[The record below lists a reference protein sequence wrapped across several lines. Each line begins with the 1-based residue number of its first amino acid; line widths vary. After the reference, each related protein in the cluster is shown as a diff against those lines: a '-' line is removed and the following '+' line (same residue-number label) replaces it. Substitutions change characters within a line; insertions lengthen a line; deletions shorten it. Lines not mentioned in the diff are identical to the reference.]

1 MGNFV
6 TFDNMKT
13 IMTNVGQKFKTVT
26 GAYIPKGN
34 STFAALPVSLDSTM
48 SGFTYNITEDFVTD
62 TRFIEGSGKKYPQ
75 GTNVIVIDLSTYAEV
90 ASPEGNPSTSDYYE
104 INSGKYVTSADTEVK
119 AGKTYY
125 TRTENMKLDVL
136 SGFVDLSG
144 VEAMIS
150 GTFNTELPYNTGD
163 VVIYDG
169 QLYKFTS
176 DHAAGAWVAA
186 EAAPTNLASLLEAQ
200 EPAELTTTQMNT
212 LLGLL

>member
-34 STFAALPVSLDSTM
+34 STFAELPVSLNSTM

-62 TRFIEGSGKKYPQ
+62 TRFVEGSGKKYPQ
-75 GTNVIVIDLSTYAEV
+75 GTNVIVVDLSTYAEV
-90 ASPEGNPSTSDYYE
+90 TSPTGNPSTSDYYE

-119 AGKTYY
+119 TGKTYY

-136 SGFVDLSG
+136 SGFIDLSG
-144 VEAMIS
+144 IEAMIS

-186 EAAPTNLASLLEAQ
+186 EAAPTNLASLLESQ

>member
-34 STFAALPVSLDSTM
+34 STFAELPVSLNSTM

-62 TRFIEGSGKKYPQ
+62 TRFVEGSGKKYSQ
-75 GTNVIVIDLSTYAEV
+75 GTNVIIVDLSTYAEV
-90 ASPEGNPSTSDYYE
+90 ASPAGNPSTSDYYE

-119 AGKTYY
+119 TGKTYY

-150 GTFNTELPYNTGD
+150 GTFNAELPYSIGD

-200 EPAELTTTQMNT
+200 EPAELTTAQMNT